1 MLGERFA
8 MSGSQARH
16 TASSS
21 KRRWRHHKGR
31 AGELL
36 AALLLIAKG
45 YRILHWRARTVA
57 GEIDL
62 IARRGRRLAF
72 VEVKVRKTLEE
83 AQAAIPPHSQR
94 RLIRAAESWVGK
106 RPQFQ
111 DFEYGMDAI
120 FICPWSWP
128 RHEQNVFY
136 FDE

>member
-1 MLGERFA
+1 
-8 MSGSQARH
+8 MSGGQPERS
-16 TASSS
+16 TSSS
-21 KRRWRHHKGR
+21 RRRWRYHKGR
-31 AGELL
+31 WGEWF
-36 AALLLIAKG
+36 AALFLVAKG
-45 YRILHWRARTVA
+45 YRILHWRTRTPA

-111 DFEYGMDAI
+111 DFEYGMDVI